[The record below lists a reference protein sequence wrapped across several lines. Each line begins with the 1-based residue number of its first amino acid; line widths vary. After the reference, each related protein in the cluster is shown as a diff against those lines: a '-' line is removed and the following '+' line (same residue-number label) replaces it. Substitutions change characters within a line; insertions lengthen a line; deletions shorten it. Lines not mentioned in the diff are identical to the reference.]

1 MNVINPYELLGFDSK
16 NPNNISLSQLK
27 KTYYNLSLICHPD
40 KGGSPDVM
48 IVLKNAYE
56 YIKNQLENAKNHST
70 DFKTIE
76 NEFKEFLK
84 EQTSKPPAFNTI
96 YEETH
101 DEKDWNTTF
110 NEQFE
115 KEKHKKPEN
124 PKQKEEEDN
133 FVSFG
138 IIDEKELPEEVSQF
152 FTLHT
157 DGYGHLMDIEKR
169 DENNGDKE
177 PTHRF
182 IKDVMIYTDPKS
194 YNSYGD
200 GNMTDYMEAFTE
212 DKNKDIKLTP
222 PIETNNNNSD
232 IEAKYQEFL
241 SERDKIDN
249 YMYQNVNNG
258 IYNMHTIDFMNK
270 SEKEKRE
277 LFLNRPMI

>member
-115 KEKHKKPEN
+115 KEKQN
-124 PKQKEEEDN
+124 PLEIHKQKKDDN
-133 FVSFG
+133 LISFG